1 MEIGVLLKCPF
12 AFRVARHDKGTPP
25 KIAGVKC
32 LFFLLAKKNAAGTLD
47 AGKDLRSVWQMVIDN
62 IFPLVIQSVY

>member
-32 LFFLLAKKNAAGTLD
+32 LFFLLAKKMPKAHLMPVRFAAGVAKPID
-47 AGKDLRSVWQMVIDN
+47 RSIPIAVQ
-62 IFPLVIQSVY
+62 